1 MTENRNYFKNYDKT
15 QAGSRISLKKVVFV
29 INSRMIITHTEI
41 YKYTIPMV
49 PFTIATGTMEF
60 AQNLFIR
67 IHTNEG
73 IIGVGEC
80 SAFPMIAGE
89 TQATCFEMAK
99 DFAKLWK
106 NKRAEA
112 IADRLQE
119 LDLFT
124 AGNYTAKSAFDLA
137 LYDIAAKAANQ
148 PLYQFLG
155 GEKKDIESDL
165 TIGIDTSEKMA
176 ATAVEFKA
184 KGVNIIKVKLG
195 KKPADDIERIR
206 QIRQAIGND
215 IKLRIDANQG
225 WSYEDAIT
233 ALTALGE
240 FNIEFCEQ
248 PMRKWNDELLPELC
262 RLSPIPLMADESVFT
277 HHDAERI
284 IRNKACAYIN
294 IKFAKSGGIHEAIQ
308 INEVAEKNNIACMMG
323 GMLESRVA
331 LTAKVH
337 FAMAK
342 NNIRFYDLDTCLL
355 GHLTDPVTGGVSYSG
370 MHLQLSDAPG
380 IGADVDDAYLKTLEQ
395 AVV

>member
-1 MTENRNYFKNYDKT
+1 
-15 QAGSRISLKKVVFV
+15 
-29 INSRMIITHTEI
+29 MIITHTEI

-49 PFTIATGTMEF
+49 PFTIATGTMSF
-60 AQNLFIR
+60 AQNIFIR

-73 IIGVGEC
+73 ITGVGEC

-99 DFAKLWK
+99 DFAMLWK
-106 NKRAEA
+106 NKPVNE
-112 IADRLQE
+112 IGQRLQE

-148 PLYQFLG
+148 PLYAYLG
-155 GEKKDIESDL
+155 GKQKPIESDL
-165 TIGIDTSEKMA
+165 TIGIDTPEKMA

-195 KKPADDIERIR
+195 KKPADDIERIK
-206 QIRQAIGND
+206 QIRQAIGNT
-215 IKLRIDANQG
+215 IQLRIDANQG
-225 WSYEDAIT
+225 WSYEDAEM
-233 ALTALGE
+233 ALTALGQYD
-240 FNIEFCEQ
+240 IQFCEQ
-248 PMRKWNDELLPELC
+248 PMRKWNDELLPALC
-262 RLSPIPLMADESVFT
+262 KLSPIPLMADESVFT

-284 IRNKACAYIN
+284 IRNNACAYIN
-294 IKFAKSGGIHEAIQ
+294 IKFAKSGGIHEALL
-308 INEVAEKNNIACMMG
+308 INAVAEKNNIPCMMG

-342 NNIRFYDLDTCLL
+342 NNVKFYDLDTCLL
-355 GHLTDPVTGGVSYSG
+355 GHQVDPVIGGVTYQG
-370 MHLQLSDAPG
+370 MQLHLTDAPG
-380 IGADVDDAYLKTLEQ
+380 IGADVDDSYLSKLEQ
-395 AVV
+395 VVV